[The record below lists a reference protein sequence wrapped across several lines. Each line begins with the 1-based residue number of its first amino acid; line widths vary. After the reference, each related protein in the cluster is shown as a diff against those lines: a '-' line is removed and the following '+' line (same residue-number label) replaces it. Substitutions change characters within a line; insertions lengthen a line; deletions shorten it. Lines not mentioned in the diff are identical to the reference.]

1 MKLINKTMYTFF
13 FASFSMAAVYRYREA
28 GHLLCSFVRIE
39 MKRVVTRL
47 LWDLH
52 GSLYAN
58 MKYLLPSIWKV
69 LIIFILKYLL
79 SYLTGH
85 MMNYD
90 YSVMMLLTWEF

>member
-47 LWDLH
+47 L
-52 GSLYAN
+52 
-58 MKYLLPSIWKV
+58 
-69 LIIFILKYLL
+69 
-79 SYLTGH
+79 
-85 MMNYD
+85 
-90 YSVMMLLTWEF
+90 